1 MSNRTTSAALAG
13 AFAASLALAS
23 AAQAAD
29 EGMSKDT
36 MGKEKCF
43 GIATAGRND
52 CASTGNNSCAGTTK
66 ADYDKGAWKYVPKGT
81 CLTTEVTLKSGISNR
96 SSAPAGDRGT

>member
-1 MSNRTTSAALAG
+1 MSNRTISAALAG

-29 EGMSKDT
+29 EGMMSKDA
-36 MGKEKCF
+36 MAKEKCF
-43 GIATAGRND
+43 GIATAGHND

-81 CLTTEVTLKSGISNR
+81 CLTTEVTLKSGMKRKGSLEWIK
-96 SSAPAGDRGT
+96 G

>member
-1 MSNRTTSAALAG
+1 MSNRTISAALAT

-29 EGMSKDT
+29 EGMMSKEG

-43 GIATAGRND
+43 GISTAGHND
-52 CASTGNNSCAGTTK
+52 CASDRQQLLRRHHQGR
-66 ADYDKGAWKYVPKGT
+66 
-81 CLTTEVTLKSGISNR
+81 LRQRRLEVCSEGHM
-96 SSAPAGDRGT
+96 PHDRGNAQVRHDEEGLA

>member
-1 MSNRTTSAALAG
+1 MSNRTISVALAT

-29 EGMSKDT
+29 EGMMSKDG

-43 GIATAGRND
+43 GVSTAGHND

-81 CLTTEVTLKSGISNR
+81 CLTTEVTLKSGMKRMGSLDPIK
-96 SSAPAGDRGT
+96 G